1 MADRSK
7 EKAEWLRKVRD
18 EIRKCAKNRALSCIR
33 HTGVLICDG
42 LFVVF

>member
-18 EIRKCAKNRALSCIR
+18 EIRR
-33 HTGVLICDG
+33 ICSIAFLGTVDSSM
-42 LFVVF
+42 